1 MSAVNQPPPAPA
13 PQAGHAAR
21 SAPQPGPGPGP
32 APRRRSR
39 PGDGPSWPAKARP
52 VVDIAARILCLLLGG
67 ALVVAGVVGLF
78 TDVGEIPLITVLAAG
93 LLLLITPSIV
103 DRIRRLKPGAFE
115 VELLRQIAESAR
127 KTAESLRRLGMEPE
141 LDAYA
146 TIYTELNS
154 PELKAVRGQVLD
166 RIVQR
171 VSQAAAVEKFD
182 REEVKDLF
190 LHGSPVVRV
199 LALGLMEGDLS
210 LIDSE
215 VLLDAVNRS
224 LTGNEQFH
232 ALRIVRNGWGRLT
245 PAERN
250 QLLAAIASN
259 PQIERSPDRR
269 AVAEAI
275 GELAGTSI
283 TWPRPATRNPGAR

>member
-1 MSAVNQPPPAPA
+1 MSDVNEPQRAPV

-21 SAPQPGPGPGP
+21 SAPQPGPAP
-32 APRRRSR
+32 APRRKSR
-39 PGDGPSWPAKARP
+39 PGDAPSWTVKARP
-52 VVDIAARILCLLLGG
+52 VVDITARILCLLLGA

-78 TDVGEIPLITVLAAG
+78 TDVGDGALITVLAAG
-93 LLLLITPSIV
+93 LLLLIMPSIV
-103 DRIRRLKPGAFE
+103 DRIRRLRLGAFE

-182 REEVKDLF
+182 K
-190 LHGSPVVRV
+190 
-199 LALGLMEGDLS
+199 
-210 LIDSE
+210 
-215 VLLDAVNRS
+215 
-224 LTGNEQFH
+224 
-232 ALRIVRNGWGRLT
+232 
-245 PAERN
+245 
-250 QLLAAIASN
+250 
-259 PQIERSPDRR
+259 
-269 AVAEAI
+269 
-275 GELAGTSI
+275 
-283 TWPRPATRNPGAR
+283 